1 MLVTFETKA
10 YANITMFGD
19 VAVKL
24 LKFMGHS
31 GTVPSAIKAED
42 IPDALERLKNAIQAD
57 QTASAEKSSGSGED
71 QEEDENTVSLANRA
85 FPLIEL
91 LEAAA
96 AQDCDVMWHS

>member
-10 YANITMFGD
+10 YANIIMFGD
-19 VAVKL
+19 VAITL

-42 IPDALERLKNAIQAD
+42 IPAALERLKNAIQAD
-57 QTASAEKSSGSGED
+57 KAASPEKSSGD
-71 QEEDENTVSLANRA
+71 AKDEEENENAVSLANRA
-85 FPLIEL
+85 FPLVEL

-96 AQDCDVMWHS
+96 EEDCDVMWHN

>member
-1 MLVTFETKA
+1 MLVTFETRA

-19 VAVKL
+19 VAITL
-24 LKFMGHS
+24 LKYMGHS

-42 IPDALERLKNAIQAD
+42 IPAALERLKSAIA
-57 QTASAEKSSGSGED
+57 AEKTTTAAKSADAQDDEADED
-71 QEEDENTVSLANRA
+71 AVSLAHRA

-96 AQDCDVMWHS
+96 KADCDVMWRS